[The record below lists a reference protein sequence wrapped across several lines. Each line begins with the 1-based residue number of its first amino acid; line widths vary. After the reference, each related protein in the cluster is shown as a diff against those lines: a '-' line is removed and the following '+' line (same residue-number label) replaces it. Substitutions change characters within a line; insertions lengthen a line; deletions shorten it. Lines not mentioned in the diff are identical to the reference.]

1 MNLSQQIPRTP
12 LRFAWFVSRPYRLW
26 FFLIIIVA
34 VSAMVA
40 NAGTNYVLKLIVDSA
55 TAYEKDHVG
64 TLGHILLIM
73 LAYPAIILFEVMCYR
88 ISGMGLHQLTVRMR
102 TRAYRILFDH
112 LSLHSSSYFNDR
124 FAGSL
129 SSKVQTVGG
138 NMSRL
143 ANDLIWSYLG
153 LIVGLITS
161 VVFIGTANLNLALAF
176 VGAILIMIPFNYFLT
191 KPQLGYSAERTRTYN
206 KLRGQVVDTI
216 TNMLAVRHNAQ
227 RNRELARLDD
237 TIAEHQVADIKGDI
251 FGEKVL
257 LINNL
262 VIMLIITGMVF
273 GAFTLWSQGAI
284 TLGDFIMIASI
295 ATSVIWSVSRIGQT
309 MNGFVEIYGETR
321 DSLSDILHE
330 HDITDV
336 QGAKTLLVTQGAI
349 AFNNVSFAYENGT
362 QKTFNKFSL
371 SIDAGQ
377 RVGLVGK
384 SGSGKSSLV
393 KLLLREHDIKEG
405 SIAIDEQNIR
415 EVTQDSLRAS
425 VAIVPQ
431 EPMLFHRSLKEN
443 IAYAKPDASEKEVVE
458 AAKKAYIHDFIAS
471 LPEGY
476 NTLVGERGVK
486 LSGGQRQ
493 RVAIARAILKNA
505 PILILDEATS
515 SLDSESESE
524 IQKALHELMQGRT
537 VIAIAHRL
545 STIKEMDRII
555 VLEEGKV
562 IEDGTHDEL
571 LQKEGLYARLWAHQA
586 GGFLQED

>member
-1 MNLSQQIPRTP
+1 MKSIPQIPHTP
-12 LRFAWFVSRPYRLW
+12 LRFAWYVSRPYRLW

-55 TAYEKDHVG
+55 TAFEKDGTG
-64 TLGHILLIM
+64 TLAHILFIM
-73 LAYPAIILFEVMCYR
+73 LLYPAIILFEVMCYR
-88 ISGMGLHQLTVRMR
+88 VSGMGLHQLTVRMR
-102 TRAYRILFDH
+102 TRAYRILFEH

-143 ANDLIWSYLG
+143 ANDLVWMYMG
-153 LIVGLITS
+153 LVVTLITS
-161 VVFIGTANLNLALAF
+161 IIFIGTANISLALAF
-176 VGAILIMIPFNYFLT
+176 VGAILVMIPFNYFLT
-191 KPQLGYSAERTRTYN
+191 KPQLKYSAERSRTYN

-216 TNMLAVRHNAQ
+216 TNILAVRHNAQ
-227 RNRELARLDD
+227 RHRELTRLDD
-237 TIAEHQVADIKGDI
+237 TIREHQVADIRGDI

-257 LINNL
+257 LVNNL

-295 ATSVIWSVSRIGQT
+295 STSVIWSVSRIGQT
-309 MNGFVEIYGETR
+309 MNGFVEIYGETKE
-321 DSLSDILHE
+321 SLSDILHA
-330 HDITDV
+330 HDITDHPR
-336 QGAKTLLVTQGAI
+336 AKTLLVPRGAI
-349 AFNNVSFAYENGT
+349 AFNNVSFAYDDSA
-362 QKTFNKFSL
+362 QKTFSQFSL
-371 SIDAGQ
+371 SIPAGQ

-393 KLLLREHDIKEG
+393 KLLLREHDIPEG
-405 SIAIDEQNIR
+405 TITIDEQNIK

-431 EPMLFHRSLKEN
+431 EPMLFHRSLREN
-443 IAYAKPDASEKEVVE
+443 IAYAKPDATSEQVE
-458 AAKKAYIHDFIAS
+458 DAAKKAYIHDFIVS
-471 LPEGY
+471 LPDGY

-493 RVAIARAILKNA
+493 RVAIARAILKSA

-524 IQKALHELMQGRT
+524 IQKALHTLMQGRT

-571 LQKEGLYARLWAHQA
+571 LTKEGLYARLWAHQA
-586 GGFLQED
+586 GGFLQE